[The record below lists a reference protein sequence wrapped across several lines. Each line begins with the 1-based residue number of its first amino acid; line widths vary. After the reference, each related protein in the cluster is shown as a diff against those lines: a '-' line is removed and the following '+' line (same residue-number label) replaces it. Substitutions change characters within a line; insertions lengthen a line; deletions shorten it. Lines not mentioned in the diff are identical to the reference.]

1 MTKAKIS
8 LFRGQRRVATTTG
21 RVRAG
26 KVPTLHLKRTKL
38 RYQSQIAITIRKANG
53 KPQTLTRTLN
63 V

>member
-1 MTKAKIS
+1 VTKAKIS
-8 LFRGQRRVATTTG
+8 LFRGQRRVATATG

-38 RYQSQIAITIRKANG
+38 RYQSRIVITVRKAKG
-53 KPQTLTRTLN
+53 KPQTLTRTLK